1 MKGYSA
7 ILVCIPHHTN
17 MTSAPTVSTLSSTG
31 DHWTPRRTSNYNND
45 ELGPSDEPRKRP
57 SRPTS
62 CFSNALFCCI
72 GFLFY
77 FYHYERLVLLH
88 RFPLL
93 FFTISRCGFWHLPS
107 AAEVEPLKNIFLSP
121 LRYHQ
126 SPHVCSHILRGGTFL
141 LFSCRALFR
150 NKSDTTELDTGP
162 NTEESKPEG
171 RLTRGRACRKLGGAG
186 STPKNTSIVE
196 TLRDFSI
203 AYRHHPVKQQRARM
217 SCRS

>member
-1 MKGYSA
+1 MA
-7 ILVCIPHHTN
+7 
-17 MTSAPTVSTLSSTG
+17 SAPTGSTLSSTG

-62 CFSNALFCCI
+62 CFSNAWFCCI
-72 GFLFY
+72 GFLFH

-93 FFTISRCGFWHLPS
+93 FLPLAGCFFLHLPS
-107 AAEVEPLKNIFLSP
+107 AAEVEPPKNIFSFPTKIPSIPARLFPHTARGNVPP
-121 LRYHQ
+121 LLLPSAFRY
-126 SPHVCSHILRGGTFL
+126 
-141 LFSCRALFR
+141 
-150 NKSDTTELDTGP
+150 KSGTTELDTGP

-186 STPKNTSIVE
+186 SSPRNTSIVE

-203 AYRHHPVKQQRARM
+203 AYRHHPVKQQRARTP
-217 SCRS
+217 CRS